1 MNPMMLNQQQIC
13 KLIPHSGN
21 MCLLEAVK
29 FFDEKKI
36 ICLSRT
42 HVLIDNPLR
51 NSVELPMVSLIEYG
65 AQAMAVHAALLA
77 KQGSMDKVQ
86 EGYLVALRS
95 IELAEGCLCD
105 YKDELEIQAEQIY
118 KDAGNMIYLMQIKAK
133 NKVLA
138 SGRATVMGK
147 FVE

>member
-1 MNPMMLNQQQIC
+1 MNPMILNQQQIC

-29 FFDEKKI
+29 FFDEEKI
-36 ICLSRT
+36 ICSSRT
-42 HVLIDNPLR
+42 HLLMDNPLR

-77 KQGSMDKVQ
+77 QKEGGEIK
-86 EGYLVALRS
+86 EGYLAALRD
-95 IELAEGCLCD
+95 IKLAEDSLFNI
-105 YKDELEIQAEQIY
+105 KDELEIQAERIY
-118 KDAGNMIYLMQIKAK
+118 SNAGNLIYLMQIKTK

-147 FVE
+147 FIE